1 VPRRFGPSSSS
12 ATRVGDHRVRCY
24 VEQDALI
31 EPARALREDTDIY
44 RRCLLA
50 FDHHK
55 DLIQATARR
64 LLAAKGD
71 ELDGALVVTS
81 TALALEAK
89 APLPALEVAKSHAV
103 A

>member
-1 VPRRFGPSSSS
+1 M
-12 ATRVGDHRVRCY
+12 RCY

-44 RRCLLA
+44 QRCLLA

-55 DLIQATARR
+55 ELILATARH

-71 ELDGALVVTS
+71 QLDGALVVTS

-89 APLPALEVAKSHAV
+89 APLPALEAAKGHA
-103 A
+103 AA